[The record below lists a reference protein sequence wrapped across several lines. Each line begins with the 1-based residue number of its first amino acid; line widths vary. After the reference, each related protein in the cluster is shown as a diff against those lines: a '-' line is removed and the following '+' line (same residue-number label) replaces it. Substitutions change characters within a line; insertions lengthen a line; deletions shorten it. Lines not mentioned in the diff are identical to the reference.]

1 VLWAQ
6 NHNTVFHST
15 DRGRNWTEARTAV
28 SQFGFPVAV
37 HPRDP
42 GTVWLVPATKDVCRV
57 PVDGELAV
65 TRTTNGGRTWKTLRD
80 GLPGKHCY
88 DLVYRHGL
96 AVCDK
101 GRRVAI
107 GSTSGGL
114 WVSTDRGR
122 SWDEPPVRLPPVYC
136 VRFAK

>member
-1 VLWAQ
+1 MQRRGVP
-6 NHNTVFHST
+6 FHST
-15 DRGRNWTEARTAV
+15 DRGRTWTEVRTAV

-42 GTVWLVPATKDVCRV
+42 ETVWLVPATKDVCRV

-122 SWDEPPVRLPPVYC
+122 SWDEPPVRLPPIYC